1 MDAFYFYN
9 PVKIHFGEGSI
20 RALKDEM
27 KPYKKVL
34 LTYGKGSIK
43 KNGIYD
49 KVMEALEGKEVYEL
63 SDIMPN
69 PRVEKVYEGIKLVK
83 NHDIDF
89 ILAVGG
95 GSTIDCSK
103 AIAAGAKTDEDF
115 WKKYFIDKDDVLDA
129 TPLGS
134 VLTMAGTGSEMD
146 NGGVITNWQEQK
158 KLSFGGEPCYP
169 KFSILDPTY
178 TYSLPKHHL
187 ISGTVDMFS
196 HIMEEYFSMPDEEN
210 TTDEISEAL
219 MRTVIENIYI
229 ALEDPRNYR
238 ARANLMWA
246 STLAINGLTSLGKR
260 SDWLSHRLEH
270 TLSAFYDVSH
280 GMGLAVMHPN
290 YLKYVYKG
298 HEKKFRRWA
307 ENVWKMDTSNMTD
320 DEAAIKS
327 IEKLQDFFKSIGAPT
342 TLKELDITRDSIEA
356 MAKKTDVYKTSYSD
370 LKLEDII
377 NIYEQAYE

>member
-27 KPYKKVL
+27 KPYKRVL

-49 KVMEALEGKEVYEL
+49 KVMEALDGKEVYEL

-83 NHDIDF
+83 DHDIDF

-146 NGGVITNWQEQK
+146 NGGVITNWEEQK
-158 KLSFGGEPCYP
+158 KIGFGGEPCYP

-219 MRTVIENIYI
+219 MRTVIENIY
-229 ALEDPRNYR
+229 
-238 ARANLMWA
+238 
-246 STLAINGLTSLGKR
+246 S
-260 SDWLSHRLEH
+260 
-270 TLSAFYDVSH
+270 
-280 GMGLAVMHPN
+280 
-290 YLKYVYKG
+290 
-298 HEKKFRRWA
+298 FRRP
-307 ENVWKMDTSNMTD
+307 K
-320 DEAAIKS
+320 
-327 IEKLQDFFKSIGAPT
+327 KLQSKSKSYVGINT
-342 TLKELDITRDSIEA
+342 CNQRTNITW
-356 MAKKTDVYKTSYSD
+356 
-370 LKLEDII
+370 
-377 NIYEQAYE
+377 